1 VTGEVVGSLEK
12 FGEAIANH
20 QNFKKGRAGGESE
33 SEILWVVSL
42 VGWWPGLDFTQLS
55 RLEVSW
61 LFNLENVPCNA
72 R

>member
-20 QNFKKGRAGGESE
+20 QNLKKGRAGGE

-42 VGWWPGLDFTQLS
+42 VGWWPGLPAKS
-55 RLEVSW
+55 I
-61 LFNLENVPCNA
+61 
-72 R
+72 